1 MKMFVQV
8 ILSTFFLF
16 YTTQSFAAKIE
27 EKAVKQAEDVKFM
40 LTSKKKS
47 LNLIQD
53 GIDRI
58 NENCCED
65 NFYKKNKILKIKNNL
80 EKCISDKCYDKYF
93 LIFLTPPPKAI
104 ALRQINEI
112 DGLILENEKVKYE
125 NASIQKTKQDKINL
139 KKTKNE
145 KNIEIL
151 RQSLEN
157 MNIENIKLKKKVDL
171 MLSKYQKQID
181 ILEEKNSQ
189 LNIKFEQAYEML
201 SKSKQKKLNKILPN

>member
-27 EKAVKQAEDVKFM
+27 EKAIKKAEDVKFM
-40 LTSKKKS
+40 ITSKKKS

-93 LIFLTPPPKAI
+93 LLFLKTPSKAI
-104 ALRQINEI
+104 ALRQVNEI

-139 KKTKNE
+139 KKTENE
-145 KNIEIL
+145 KNIEDVRL
-151 RQSLEN
+151 SLEN
-157 MNIENIKLKKKVDL
+157 MNIDNIKLKKKVDL
-171 MLSKYQKQID
+171 MLSKYQKQINV
-181 ILEEKNSQ
+181 LEEKNSQ
-189 LNIKFEQAYEML
+189 LNIKFERAYEML
-201 SKSKQKKLNKILPN
+201 SKSKQKKLNKIEPN

>member
-1 MKMFVQV
+1 MFVQV

-27 EKAVKQAEDVKFM
+27 EKAIKKAEDVKFM
-40 LTSKKKS
+40 ITSKKKS

-93 LIFLTPPPKAI
+93 LLFLKTPSKAI
-104 ALRQINEI
+104 ALRQVNEI

-139 KKTKNE
+139 KKTENE
-145 KNIEIL
+145 KNIEVL
-151 RQSLEN
+151 RLSLEN
-157 MNIENIKLKKKVDL
+157 MNIDNIKLKKKVDL
-171 MLSKYQKQID
+171 MLSKYQKQINV
-181 ILEEKNSQ
+181 LEEKNSQ
-189 LNIKFEQAYEML
+189 LNIKFERAYEML
-201 SKSKQKKLNKILPN
+201 SKSKQKKLNKIEPN

>member
-27 EKAVKQAEDVKFM
+27 EKAVKKAEDVKFM
-40 LTSKKKS
+40 ITSKKKS

-93 LIFLTPPPKAI
+93 LLFLKTPSKAI
-104 ALRQINEI
+104 ALRQVNEI

-139 KKTKNE
+139 KKTENE
-145 KNIEIL
+145 KNIEVL
-151 RQSLEN
+151 RLSLEN
-157 MNIENIKLKKKVDL
+157 MNIDNIKLKKKVDL

-181 ILEEKNSQ
+181 VLEEKNSQ

-201 SKSKQKKLNKILPN
+201 SRSKQKKLNKILPN

>member
-1 MKMFVQV
+1 MKKFVQV

-171 MLSKYQKQID
+171 
-181 ILEEKNSQ
+181 
-189 LNIKFEQAYEML
+189 IKFTNTDFRHL
-201 SKSKQKKLNKILPN
+201 CQKYIL

>member
-1 MKMFVQV
+1 M
-8 ILSTFFLF
+8 
-16 YTTQSFAAKIE
+16 
-27 EKAVKQAEDVKFM
+27 
-40 LTSKKKS
+40 
-47 LNLIQD
+47 
-53 GIDRI
+53 
-58 NENCCED
+58 
-65 NFYKKNKILKIKNNL
+65 

>member
-1 MKMFVQV
+1 MKKFVQV

>member
-1 MKMFVQV
+1 MKTLVQV

-16 YTTQSFAAKIE
+16 YTTQGFAAKVE
-27 EKAVKQAEDVKFM
+27 EKAVKQAEDIKFM
-40 LTSKKKS
+40 LTSKNKS

-65 NFYKKNKILKIKNNL
+65 NFYKKNKILLIKNNL

-93 LIFLTPPPKAI
+93 LLFLKTPSKAI
-104 ALRQINEI
+104 ALRQVNEI

-139 KKTKNE
+139 KKTENE
-145 KNIEIL
+145 KNIEVL
-151 RQSLEN
+151 RLSLEN
-157 MNIENIKLKKKVDL
+157 MNIDNIKLKKKVDL

-181 ILEEKNSQ
+181 VLEEKNSQ

-201 SKSKQKKLNKILPN
+201 SRSKQKKLNKILPN

>member
-1 MKMFVQV
+1 MKMLVQV

-27 EKAVKQAEDVKFM
+27 EKALKQAEDIKFM
-40 LTSKKKS
+40 ITSKKKS

-53 GIDRI
+53 SIDKI

-65 NFYKKNKILKIKNNL
+65 NFYKKNKILNIKNNL

-93 LIFLTPPPKAI
+93 LIFLTTPSKAI

-145 KNIEIL
+145 KNIEVL

-157 MNIENIKLKKKVDL
+157 MNIDNIKLKKKVDL
-171 MLSKYQKQID
+171 MLSKYQKQINV
-181 ILEEKNSQ
+181 LEEKNSQ
-189 LNIKFEQAYEML
+189 LNIKFERAYEML
-201 SKSKQKKLNKILPN
+201 SKSKQKKLNKIEPN